1 MKPQI
6 LDALKKMEKLGYHT
20 HVFSNGMEM
29 RDFVLSSIPV
39 DASIGFGGSMTA
51 NRDLDLYELLKSRG
65 NTCYNHGAVPPEE
78 QKATMRKAHCADYYI
93 VSSNAITY
101 DGKILN
107 IDGIGNRVGALC
119 SGPDTVYILVGV
131 NKFAEDD
138 EAAMK
143 RCKEIACPMNG
154 KRLNKATPCA
164 VTGKCADC
172 NSPDRMCRAVLWI
185 ERPPRG
191 REFHIC
197 VADES
202 LGF

>member
-1 MKPQI
+1 MTQQI
-6 LDALKKMEKLGYHT
+6 LDALKKMESFGFHT
-20 HVFSNGMEM
+20 HVFLNGLEM
-29 RDFVLSSIPV
+29 RDFVLSSIPE

-65 NTCYNHGAVPPEE
+65 NTCYNHAAASPDE
-78 QKATMRKAHCADYYI
+78 QKDVMRKAHCADCYI
-93 VSSNAITY
+93 VGSNAISCS
-101 DGKILN
+101 GKILN
-107 IDGIGNRVGALC
+107 IDGVGNRVAALSC
-119 SGPDTVYILVGV
+119 GPDVVYILVGV

-154 KRLNKATPCA
+154 KRLNKQTPCA
-164 VTGKCADC
+164 ITGKCADC
-172 NSPDRMCRAVLWI
+172 NSPDRMCRAVLWL

-197 VADES
+197 VADEP